1 MAENDDDEDFA
12 ELPAA
17 GRLPSGRKRSLPPS
31 SNGLQQ
37 NEVTTRRICE
47 LGRQSL
53 THQQISAMLHAEG
66 LLNSKGAR
74 WARTTDGKVIER
86 VLHRNAIPLVVAPS
100 PAGCCAP
107 AAVGSAMA
115 ANGGEPPRSAR
126 PRADGAGG
134 GSECGTRGPDVAASA
149 GPADAPSSPRHP
161 DALPPC
167 GTAGARTPV
176 ATRPQLQAAVCL
188 LCAAPFAATG
198 RHQPCSL
205 ACGHIF
211 GRSCISTHLFRR
223 KACSL
228 CGASARRASV
238 RPIYATAQL
247 AQQHTDGHA
256 PVASRWELET
266 RREEAL
272 SECIEL
278 ELARLQAE
286 LHELQ
291 QRALQLRTAA
301 ILRTPCAAAPLASLA
316 VGRRDALGPASH
328 GQHWAALPSPPPPP
342 PATVVCAG
350 ETGDS

>member
-86 VLHRNAIPLVVAPS
+86 VLHR
-100 PAGCCAP
+100 
-107 AAVGSAMA
+107 
-115 ANGGEPPRSAR
+115 
-126 PRADGAGG
+126 
-134 GSECGTRGPDVAASA
+134 
-149 GPADAPSSPRHP
+149 
-161 DALPPC
+161 
-167 GTAGARTPV
+167 
-176 ATRPQLQAAVCL
+176 
-188 LCAAPFAATG
+188 